1 MPLLAPHAPPPLAIV
16 ADINRVRARYR
27 LAKLTSTRSL
37 SKMATAH
44 DADMLTNGFFS
55 HDGEGTS
62 FLGRARRHVRFQA
75 VGEAIAWTT
84 GTPTAWSIVRLWLN
98 SPPHRA
104 ELLNPRYR
112 RIGLSDAR
120 GRLGAYGKGVVVTAD
135 LATKR

>member
-1 MPLLAPHAPPPLAIV
+1 MPLIAPAAPPPLVIV

-27 LAKLTSTRSL
+27 LSALKATKSL
-37 SKMATAH
+37 VNMAAVH
-44 DADMLTNGFFS
+44 DQDMLTNGFFG

-62 FLGRARRHVRFQA
+62 FLGRARRHVRFRS

-84 GTPTAWSIVRLWLN
+84 GRATPWTIVSLWMK

-112 RIGLSDAR
+112 RIGVSDASGQM
-120 GRLGAYGKGVVVTAD
+120 GRYGTGIVVTAD
-135 LATKR
+135 FATKR